1 MTQQEKLARLHEVL
15 RSLSPAWMAVSGG
28 VDSRFL
34 AYTAWG
40 LGLTWPAVFFS
51 GPHLTPKERA
61 RALAWLK
68 ERAPALHII
77 ETSPL
82 EDPEARENT
91 RERCYHCKLACFG
104 AALTRAREHGAK
116 MLLDGGNVSDA
127 GEYRPGRRALAE
139 LEVRSPLA
147 EAGLDKSDIRALAR
161 QTGLDRPDQ
170 PSRACLLTRFAY
182 DLPPSEAE
190 LEQVGRAEDALAALG
205 LDQFRVRVTAPG
217 AFTLQLAEAEL
228 PGWAGKEQVVL
239 AALEQEGVAP
249 VQLVW
254 SDRVSG
260 FFDREDG
267 I

>member
-1 MTQQEKLARLHEVL
+1 MTRQEKLTRLHEVL
-15 RSLSPAWMAVSGG
+15 RSLPPAWMAVSGG

-40 LGLTWPAVFFS
+40 LGLDWPAVFFS
-51 GPHLTPKERA
+51 GPHLTPQERA
-61 RALAWLK
+61 RALAWLR
-68 ERAPALHII
+68 ESAPLLYVIN
-77 ETSPL
+77 TSPL
-82 EDPEARENT
+82 KDPQARENT

-104 AALTRAREHGAK
+104 AALTRARAQGAQV
-116 MLLDGGNVSDA
+116 LLDGGNVSDA
-127 GEYRPGRRALAE
+127 KEYRPGRKALAE

-161 QTGLDRPDQ
+161 QTGLDRPEQ

-182 DLPPSEAE
+182 DLPPAEAE

-217 AFTLQLAEAEL
+217 TYVLQLAEAER
-228 PGWAGKEQVVL
+228 PGWAEVEQV
-239 AALEQEGVAP
+239 ALGALDQEGVAP

-254 SDRVSG
+254 SDTVSG
-260 FFDREDG
+260 FFDRKDES
-267 I
+267 

>member
-1 MTQQEKLARLHEVL
+1 MTQQDKLARLHEVL
-15 RSLSPAWMAVSGG
+15 RSLPPAWMAVSGG

-51 GPHLTPKERA
+51 GPHLTPKERE

-68 ERAPALHII
+68 ERAPVLHVI

-82 EDPEARENT
+82 EDSAARENT

-104 AALTRAREHGAK
+104 AALTRAREQGAQV
-116 MLLDGGNVSDA
+116 LLDGGNISDA
-127 GEYRPGRRALAE
+127 GEYRPGRRALIE

-147 EAGLDKSDIRALAR
+147 EAGFNKSDIRALAR
-161 QTGLDRPDQ
+161 QTGLDRPEQ
-170 PSRACLLTRFAY
+170 PSRACLLTRFTY
-182 DLPPSEAE
+182 DLPPVEAD

-217 AFTLQLAEAEL
+217 AFTLQLAEAER
-228 PGWAGKEQVVL
+228 PGWAKVERVAL
-239 AALEQEGVAP
+239 AALGLEGVAP

-254 SDRVSG
+254 SSRVSG
-260 FFDREDG
+260 FFDRKDEP
-267 I
+267 